1 MSRQLPLT
9 RRGAAALALG
19 VVLLPVSG
27 QAQLAPAVQAA
38 VDRVR
43 NNRTPA
49 EGRITLRAPNI
60 AENGNSVPVTVS
72 VESPMTAA
80 DHVTRIHIF
89 ATNNP
94 TPEIATFHLTPAMG
108 RAQVD
113 TRVRLAETQD
123 ILVLAEMRDGSLF
136 QARAEVKVTIG
147 GCGG

>member
-1 MSRQLPLT
+1 MGRHLPLT
-9 RRGAAALALG
+9 RRGAAALVLG
-19 VVLLPVSG
+19 VALIPVSG
-27 QAQLAPAVQAA
+27 HAQFAPAVQAA

-43 NNRTPA
+43 NDRTPA
-49 EGRITLRAPNI
+49 EGRITLRAPAI

-94 TPEIATFHLTPAMG
+94 TPEVATFHLTPAMG

-113 TRVRLAETQD
+113 TRVRLAETQG